1 MRKLA
6 KLLTVAVVVA
16 AAGTFFTL
24 NSANEIICGNIE
36 ALTGGDT
43 WSSGPMA
50 SVVDKGRKPTEEEL
64 KKASSFLG
72 TGLSMGCTS
81 NSYGTHTLDGT
92 EYYDCGINDYGYV
105 IYDGNNG
112 KCIYWYVKEYMDG
125 KPVGSRMTSCPEHP

>member
-1 MRKLA
+1 MKKIT
-6 KLLTVAVVVA
+6 KLLTVATVVA

-24 NSANEIICGNIE
+24 NSSYEIISGNIE

-50 SVVDKGRKPTEEEL
+50 SVVDKGRRPTKEEFEE
-64 KKASSFLG
+64 ASTFLG
-72 TGLSMGCTS
+72 TNLPMGFSS

-92 EYYDCGINDYGYV
+92 EYYDCGIYNYGFV

-112 KCIYWYVKEYMDG
+112 KCIAWHVVDYKNG
-125 KPVGSRMTSCPEHP
+125 KYVGSRMTSCPQHP